1 MKYYINLFSPNTALA
16 FSESDQEIS
25 GFRISRKAYVENQH
39 INIGDKFICYCTKIQ
54 RFIGILEITSNFFID
69 SKPIFTQEDDPF
81 TLRFKVKPIA
91 WLPLEKGIPIHKNI
105 IWDHLSLPKSCQMIV
120 PDGLIWYFPVPDF
133 GRKRTANISNRLFYN
148 NNLK

>member
-16 FSESDQEIS
+16 FSESNQEIS

-91 WLPLEKGIPIHKNI
+91 WLNA
-105 IWDHLSLPKSCQMIV
+105 
-120 PDGLIWYFPVPDF
+120 IWY
-133 GRKRTANISNRLFYN
+133 RW
-148 NNLK
+148 

>member
-69 SKPIFTQEDDPF
+69 SK
-81 TLRFKVKPIA
+81 LLGGR
-91 WLPLEKGIPIHKNI
+91 
-105 IWDHLSLPKSCQMIV
+105 LSKLNDNLYLPKRMILS
-120 PDGLIWYFPVPDF
+120 P
-133 GRKRTANISNRLFYN
+133 
-148 NNLK
+148 